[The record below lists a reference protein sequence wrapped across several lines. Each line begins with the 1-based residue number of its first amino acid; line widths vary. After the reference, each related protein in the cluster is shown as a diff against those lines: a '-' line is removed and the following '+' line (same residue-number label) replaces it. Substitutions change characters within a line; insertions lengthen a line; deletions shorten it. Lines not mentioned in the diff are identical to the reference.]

1 MCFALYCAIERSGA
15 MTERINLSVDDG
27 VGDMMSELA
36 GGERKRGQWLS
47 DLVRAMHEAHQ
58 QTHVS
63 DIEQVKMALAGMMGQ
78 HKQIEGR
85 VIQLERQ
92 SVGTYGQWH

>member
-1 MCFALYCAIERSGA
+1 

-85 VIQLERQ
+85 VIQLER
-92 SVGTYGQWH
+92 SKISKPHFCWHPTHPTSTSIAV

>member
-1 MCFALYCAIERSGA
+1 

-47 DLVRAMHEAHQ
+47 DLVKAMHETHQ

-92 SVGTYGQWH
+92 VSALMASGTD